1 MYQDNLDSNLT
12 LSQTTQWPDS
22 TLNQFIILRLINITS
37 QFWMYKLQL
46 RFTYFDQPDFPIR
59 EPKGF

>member
-1 MYQDNLDSNLT
+1 MFQDNLDSNLN

-22 TLNQFIILRLINITS
+22 TLNQFIILCLINTTS
-37 QFWMYKLQL
+37 QFWMYKQQI
-46 RFTYFDQPDFPIR
+46 RFTYFDQPDIPTR